1 MDPIT
6 DDSPLTYLG
15 RLQTRSR
22 GHEVLDAL
30 AEMIAR
36 SGLGIG
42 DKLPPEVQMAQ
53 QLGVGRSTMREALTR
68 WEGLGLI
75 RRKRGV
81 GTFLVAPIPA
91 PGGPVDPDVRLEGDA
106 VLRLLEVRLK
116 LETAVARLA
125 AERATPAQAR
135 EIDRLC
141 TELLDVVAR
150 GENYREADIAFHTAI
165 ADASAN
171 PIFTQLLTYLD
182 TAFERSAESPFNRA
196 GFGLESFPF
205 HRPLADAVLAH
216 DPDAAERAVIDIIAS
231 VRRSVEAIIRAGE
244 AG

>member
-1 MDPIT
+1 
-6 DDSPLTYLG
+6 
-15 RLQTRSR
+15 
-22 GHEVLDAL
+22 
-30 AEMIAR
+30 
-36 SGLGIG
+36 
-42 DKLPPEVQMAQ
+42 
-53 QLGVGRSTMREALTR
+53 MREALNR

-81 GTFLVAPIPA
+81 GTYLVAPIPA

-106 VLRLLEVRLK
+106 VLRLLEVRLT

-141 TELLDVVAR
+141 TELLAVVDR

-171 PIFTQLLTYLD
+171 PMFTQLLTYLD
-182 TAFERSAESPFNRA
+182 HAFERSAESPFNRA
-196 GFGLESFPF
+196 AFGLESFRY
-205 HRPLADAVLAH
+205 HRPLSDAVVAH
-216 DPDAAERAVIDIIAS
+216 DPEAAERAVVDIISS
-231 VRRSVEAIIRAGE
+231 VRTEVEAIIRAGN